1 MALSRHESE
10 QKNGTSFVSVI
21 WNTIRSVKDLFL
33 RIPSKTSVDK
43 FCLSSSAIIKNN
55 DSSFRMNDLIN
66 RLIFWQFH
74 FQRRNFRNKSVD
86 CYLYSIQLLRGIFL
100 SANLIEIEKFFLFVC
115 LRLENRKK
123 YFLSRAKENLKKIF
137 LNEFKWVYFWMFLS
151 FGSVLVASLSR
162 DGWNRMK
169 KGDFESPLCTHSLWQ
184 DTKLQWNQRLKSKSS
199 RRAKGWNFESKEFHW
214 KRWFCH
220 TWVTLIYLFV
230 SPVNTLI

>member
-86 CYLYSIQLLRGIFL
+86 CYLYSIQLFRGIFL
-100 SANLIEIEKFFLFVC
+100 SANLIEIEKFLFVC
-115 LRLENRKK
+115 LLALGKSEKVFSFSCKRKFEK
-123 YFLSRAKENLKKIF
+123 DF
-137 LNEFKWVYFWMFLS
+137 FKW
-151 FGSVLVASLSR
+151 
-162 DGWNRMK
+162 
-169 KGDFESPLCTHSLWQ
+169 
-184 DTKLQWNQRLKSKSS
+184 
-199 RRAKGWNFESKEFHW
+199 
-214 KRWFCH
+214 
-220 TWVTLIYLFV
+220 I
-230 SPVNTLI
+230 